1 MPVEFVYL
9 IAVFVITIVCFS
21 FLRRPLYE
29 GILVSFVGLLFITGT
44 WKNTGVY
51 IWDALQSSSLYVII
65 VFIISAQLLAKTPII
80 DDCIA
85 MILSVFGR
93 LTGGAGY
100 VAIVGSTYMGS
111 LSGSGPGNVATTGVF
126 TILAMKSSGFP
137 SHLAANVEAHAS
149 TMGNMIPPAGM
160 IAIAFAE

>member
-1 MPVEFVYL
+1 MPVEFIYL
-9 IAVFVITIVCFS
+9 IAVFAITIVCFS

-29 GILVSFVGLLFITGT
+29 GILASFAGLLLITGT
-44 WKNTGVY
+44 WQNTGTYV
-51 IWDALQSSSLYVII
+51 WDALQSPSLYVIL

-85 MILSVFGR
+85 IILCVFGR

-126 TILAMKSSGFP
+126 TIPAMKSSGFP
-137 SHLAANVEAHAS
+137 AHLAANVEAHAS
-149 TMGNMIPPAGM
+149 TWGT
-160 IAIAFAE
+160 